1 IIEWAA
7 YNPSGNNA
15 RPFWISKGNSAILNI
30 PKSDDAYVGSKYNDI
45 LKELKSYTSEQSI
58 DRICNDLTSYVRT
71 HENSSIP
78 GIGKVFND
86 TRAFSR
92 AYDQT
97 MRIYNDL
104 KTNQRFRDE
113 NG

>member
-1 IIEWAA
+1 NLISHILKNNDWGETTPKIRGFRELIIEWAA

-45 LKELKSYTSEQSI
+45 LNELKSYTSEQSI
-58 DRICNDLTSYVRT
+58 ERICNDLTSYVRT

-86 TRAFSR
+86 TRA
-92 AYDQT
+92 Y
-97 MRIYNDL
+97 
-104 KTNQRFRDE
+104 
-113 NG
+113 